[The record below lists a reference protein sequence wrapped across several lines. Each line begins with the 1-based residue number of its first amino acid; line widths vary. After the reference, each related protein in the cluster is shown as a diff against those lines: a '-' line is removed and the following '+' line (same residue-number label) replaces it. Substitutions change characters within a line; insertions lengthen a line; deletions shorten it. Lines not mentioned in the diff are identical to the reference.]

1 MTSQIVIRVSAVST
15 WRLQAIGA
23 FSPPTYPSNPQVRFF
38 AIGNSENTGLGSN
51 EDSLPEPATA
61 IRRLTTF
68 LIGSTRRL

>member
-38 AIGNSENTGLGSN
+38 RHRKQREYRPGLQ
-51 EDSLPEPATA
+51 
-61 IRRLTTF
+61 
-68 LIGSTRRL
+68 